1 MSKQVLTKAILK
13 FLQEPES
20 IPEKKFLRTEYKDF
34 QIKVKALKD
43 FINFEATRAN
53 GTKIKRNIYN
63 FDIFADGGKSNP
75 TFSCFLFQ
83 AELNVALK
91 NKNLATITEDGYVGT
106 NTAKAIQRIINAY
119 LPEGQKL
126 TVNGKIVSEIDTSKK
141 TALVLDKMIVDNE
154 PYVIELIE
162 FIEKHGHIQQ
172 QGVFPIAKNS
182 EGNPYF
188 GV

>member
-1 MSKQVLTKAILK
+1 MSKQVLTKAILN
-13 FLQEPES
+13 FIQEPES
-20 IPEKKFLRTEYKDF
+20 IPEKKFLRAEYKDF

-91 NKNLATITEDGYVGT
+91 NKNLDTITEDGFFGT
-106 NTAKAIQRIINAY
+106 NTAKAVQRLLNAY
-119 LPEGQKL
+119 LPEDNQL
-126 TVNGKIVSEIDTSKK
+126 QVNGKIVSNIDTSKK

-154 PYVIELIE
+154 PFVIELIE

>member
-1 MSKQVLTKAILK
+1 MSINFLKQVINFIQGDESKQ
-13 FLQEPES
+13 
-20 IPEKKFLRTEYKDF
+20 EKKFKRAEYNDF
-34 QIKVKALKD
+34 QIKVKAFNE

-53 GTKIKRNIYN
+53 GTKIRRNIYN
-63 FDIFADGGKSNP
+63 LDIFADGGKSNP

-91 NKNLATITEDGYVGT
+91 NKNLDTITEDGFFGT
-106 NTAKAIQRIINAY
+106 NTAKAVQRLINAY

-172 QGVFPIAKNS
+172 QGVFPIAKNA
-182 EGNPYF
+182 EGNPYI

>member
-1 MSKQVLTKAILK
+1 MSLNFLKQVINFIQGDESKQ
-13 FLQEPES
+13 
-20 IPEKKFLRTEYKDF
+20 EKKFKRAEYKDF
-34 QIKVKALKD
+34 QIKAFKE

-53 GTKIKRNIYN
+53 GTKIRRNIYN
-63 FDIFADGGKSNP
+63 LDIFADGGKSNP

-83 AELNVALK
+83 EQLNVALK
-91 NKNLATITEDGYVGT
+91 NKNLATIKVDGYVGT
-106 NTAKAIQRIINAY
+106 NTAKAIQRLINAY

-182 EGNPYF
+182 EGKSYID
-188 GV
+188 V

>member
-1 MSKQVLTKAILK
+1 MSINFLKQVINFIQGDESKQ
-13 FLQEPES
+13 
-20 IPEKKFLRTEYKDF
+20 EKKFKRAEYKDF
-34 QIKVKALKD
+34 QIKVKAFNE

-53 GTKIKRNIYN
+53 GTKIRRNIYN
-63 FDIFADGGKSNP
+63 LDIFADGGKSNP
-75 TFSCFLFQ
+75 TFSCILFQ
-83 AELNVALK
+83 KKLNIALK

-106 NTAKAIQRIINAY
+106 NTAKAIQRLINAY

-126 TVNGKIVSEIDTSKK
+126 TVNGKIVSNIDTSKK

-154 PYVIELIE
+154 PFVFELLE
-162 FIEKHGHIQQ
+162 FIKNHGHIQQ